1 MIAPDGQ
8 RDLAAEVITALTS
21 AGLSLAVAESLTGGA
36 LLADLVRIPGA
47 SAVVR
52 GGVVAYDTALKA
64 SLLGVPRH
72 LLEAHGAVH
81 PDVAVAMAEGVRV
94 AAAVDGLSADIGVA
108 TTGVAG
114 PDAHDNAPVGR
125 VYVAVADAAG
135 TRVREYQFAG
145 DRAAIRAHATHAALE
160 LLSELSGMPYVTI
173 ALQTAD

>member
-1 MIAPDGQ
+1 MIAPDRQ

-36 LLADLVRIPGA
+36 VLADLVRVPRA
-47 SAVVR
+47 SAVLR

-64 SLLGVPRH
+64 SLLGVPRD

-94 AAAVDGLSADIGVA
+94 AAAVEGLNADIGVA

-114 PDAHDNAPVGR
+114 PDRQGNAPVGR
-125 VYVAVADAAG
+125 VYVAVADAVG
-135 TRVREYQFAG
+135 TVVREHQFAG
-145 DRAAIRAHATHAALE
+145 DRAAIRAQAVLAVLQ
-160 LLSELSGMPYVTI
+160 LLADRVT
-173 ALQTAD
+173 AQADFSY